1 MPSVNSESFRDN
13 RPERVPDNRKDSI
26 AQKKSVLSDDIYT
39 GAVQYEEEDEGEDI
53 IESREPARVKRPS
66 QVQHSEPIARN
77 AENTRYYQEIPAS
90 RKTPVMEDD
99 TDDSNQEE
107 DDYTLDLRSRMAK
120 VREQEKIAE
129 QKRKE
134 EEKKKQESMLEKQIS
149 QEVGDTKK
157 RAKII
162 TVYSAKG
169 GVGKTTLCGML
180 IQYLCE
186 KGKGPILA
194 VDADANSN
202 LNEVLGVKVETTL
215 GDVREEIARAELA
228 KENPIPTGMSK
239 ADYAEM
245 RFEDALVEDDDFDL
259 LVMGRT
265 QGKGCY
271 CYVNGLLQTQL
282 AKYQNNYPYIVVDN
296 EAGMEHIS
304 RGVLPSM
311 QTAILVSDCSR
322 RGVQAVGRIAEL
334 IKECDM
340 HPDTVG
346 LIINRAPKGEL
357 NKGIQEEIAN
367 QGLTLLGVVPQ
378 DETVYEYDCEGRPT
392 STLPEDNPV
401 KTALRAIV
409 DNLKL

>member
-1 MPSVNSESFRDN
+1 MAHV
-13 RPERVPDNRKDSI
+13 I
-26 AQKKSVLSDDIYT
+26 AVA
-39 GAVQYEEEDEGEDI
+39 G
-53 IESREPARVKRPS
+53 
-66 QVQHSEPIARN
+66 
-77 AENTRYYQEIPAS
+77 
-90 RKTPVMEDD
+90 
-99 TDDSNQEE
+99 
-107 DDYTLDLRSRMAK
+107 
-120 VREQEKIAE
+120 
-129 QKRKE
+129 
-134 EEKKKQESMLEKQIS
+134 
-149 QEVGDTKK
+149 
-157 RAKII
+157 
-162 TVYSAKG
+162 KG

-202 LNEVLGVKVETTL
+202 LNEVLGVEVETTL

-228 KENPIPTGMSK
+228 SENPIPAGMSK
-239 ADYAEM
+239 ADYAER

-271 CYVNGLLQTQL
+271 CFVNGLLQTQL

-346 LIINRAPKGEL
+346 LIINRAPGGKL
-357 NKGIQEEIAN
+357 NDGIKEEIEK
-367 QGLTLLGVVPQ
+367 QGLHLLGVVPQ
-378 DETVYEYDCEGRPT
+378 DETVYEYDCEGKPSSQVPDKT
-392 STLPEDNPV
+392 PV
-401 KTALRAIV
+401 KTALAAVMR
-409 DNLKL
+409 DLNL